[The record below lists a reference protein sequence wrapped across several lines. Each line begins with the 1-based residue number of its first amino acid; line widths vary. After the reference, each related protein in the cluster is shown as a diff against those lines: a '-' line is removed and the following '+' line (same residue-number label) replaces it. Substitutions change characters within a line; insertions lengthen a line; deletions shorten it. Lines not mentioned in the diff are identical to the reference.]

1 MPPTPTRERS
11 DNPTKGRREAPS
23 KAGTAAGSLIR
34 VPSTPRPSPEV
45 VSLIHRLKELV
56 AERRRV
62 ERSASSELL
71 EGYRVEIGRLQRR
84 LASVVRRELAH

>member
-23 KAGTAAGSLIR
+23 KAGTAGGSLLQ
-34 VPSTPRPSPEV
+34 VPSAQRPSPEV

-62 ERSASSELL
+62 ERSASRELL
-71 EGYRVEIGRLQRR
+71 ERYRVEIGRLQRR
-84 LASVVRRELAH
+84 LANVVRRELAH

>member
-1 MPPTPTRERS
+1 MLPTPTRERS

-23 KAGTAAGSLIR
+23 KTGTAAGSLIP
-34 VPSTPRPSPEV
+34 VPSAPRPSPEV

-71 EGYRVEIGRLQRR
+71 ERYRVEIGRLQRR